1 MWQDPIV
8 AETRK
13 RRQEY
18 AARFNHDPDAIFED
32 IRNRQ
37 RQKGKKVVSFSA
49 RKPAPYRVG
58 DR

>member
-13 RRQEY
+13 RRDEY

-32 IRNRQ
+32 IRKRQ
-37 RQKGKKVVSFSA
+37 TREGKKLVSFPA
-49 RKPAPYRVG
+49 RKPSHDRVSS
-58 DR
+58 

>member
-32 IRNRQ
+32 IRKRQNR
-37 RQKGKKVVSFSA
+37 RKKRLVSFPA
-49 RKPAPYRVG
+49 RKPASNRVG
-58 DR
+58 AR